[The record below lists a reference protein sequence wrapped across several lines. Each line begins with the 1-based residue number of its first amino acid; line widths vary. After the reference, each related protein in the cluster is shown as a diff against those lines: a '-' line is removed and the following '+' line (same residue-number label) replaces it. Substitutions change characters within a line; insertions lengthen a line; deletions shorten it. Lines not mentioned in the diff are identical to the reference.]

1 MAGVTALLFIIA
13 IFIAVKIFRVHKLRE
28 AEKYH
33 NPKFLKHLQNIDE
46 FLAQTDG
53 FDDYITW
60 KNRDEILKK
69 YEKTHNFFQGKS
81 KYYKKQPRVR
91 RFNDTYENFA
101 EFIKNYNRKYVA
113 AQKQLNRDFFDNI
126 EGKSLDDQQRQ
137 AIITDEYSNL
147 IIAGAGSGK
156 TLTILGK
163 VKYLV
168 EKRNV
173 DPSKI
178 LLLSFTR
185 KTVEELNQRLHNLGL
200 KTKATTFHKLGYDCI
215 KYFQKNPPAVANENL
230 LYQTIKQFLKNDIL
244 HHDSALKSFVQF
256 MACYLNIPEEND
268 AFDSLGEKLDIKNGI
283 DFETLKSKYY
293 ANTSGS
299 RRISKNKLDTF
310 SGERVKS
317 VEELIIANFL
327 FLNGVNYEYEKPY
340 PHGDHMYMYRPDFYL
355 TDYDIWLEHFGIDK
369 HGRAKWLSEF
379 QEKQYIKNMHKK
391 RAKHHLYRTKLLETY
406 SWYNRDNI
414 LLDKLRE
421 MLEKSGVV
429 FQPLSEQEVYHKII
443 KQDSSFG
450 AEIISLITSFINLS
464 KSRGLAAGRLRQFI
478 KNSETDNK
486 FLNARQNLFLDFT
499 LPILEKYNSALSSR
513 SEIDFN
519 DMINQAANLVQ
530 QKGAAK
536 AYDYIIIDEYQD
548 ISAARF
554 KLITEIRQQSG
565 ARLVCVGDD
574 WQSIY
579 RFTGSDI
586 SLFSDFGKFVGEHEK
601 LFIERTYR
609 NSQQLIDISAKFI
622 QQNPQQLA
630 KNPKSTKELDC
641 PVEFM
646 SYNQNNAFAVLV
658 DQIRQIARNYGKDKR
673 ILLLGR
679 HSFDLD
685 YAICMR
691 DSKGK
696 IIKNQFK
703 KEVKKYNEAT
713 GELKIVGLEDVAVNF
728 ITAHKSKGLE
738 ADNVIVLNLKN
749 DLYGFPNKLTDDP
762 IISLLLS
769 APEACR
775 FAEERRLFY
784 VALTRTKNKVYLMVS
799 ENESLFAKEIK
810 QYSNYLIQGRYGE
823 ADLVNCPWC
832 KTGRLV
838 IRKNSQTG
846 KNFVGCSHYPNCNQ
860 SYNNIEILSKP
871 ILCPA
876 CQSGFLVRRRGRYG
890 EFLGC
895 TNYPDCKQ
903 TLDLYKDLDVKNK
916 I

>member
-13 IFIAVKIFRVHKLRE
+13 IFIVVKIFRVHRLRE

-69 YEKTHNFFQGKS
+69 YEETSDFFRGKS
-81 KYYKKQPRVR
+81 KFYKKQPRVR
-91 RFNDTYENFA
+91 QFNGLYENFA
-101 EFIKNYNRKYVA
+101 EFIKSYNQKYVA
-113 AQKQLNRDFFDNI
+113 AQKQLNRDFFRDI

-168 EKRNV
+168 EKRNI

-185 KTVEELNQRLHNLGL
+185 KTVEELNQRLRNLGL
-200 KTKATTFHKLGYDCI
+200 KTKATTFHKLGYDYI
-215 KYFQKNPPAVANENL
+215 KHFQKNPPAVANENL
-230 LYQTIKQFLKNDIL
+230 LHQTIKQFLKNDIL
-244 HHDSALKSFVQF
+244 HHDYALKSFVQF

-268 AFDSLGEKLDIKNGI
+268 AFDSLGEKLDVKNGI

-317 VEELIIANFL
+317 VEELMIANFL

-340 PHGDHMYMYRPDFYL
+340 PHGDHMYRPDFYL

-369 HGRAKWLSEF
+369 HGRAKWLSDF
-379 QEKQYIKNMHKK
+379 QEKQYLKSMHKK

-421 MLEKSGVV
+421 MLEKSGVT
-429 FQPLSEQEVYHKII
+429 FQPLSEQEVYCKII
-443 KQDSSFG
+443 GQDSSFG

-464 KSRGLAAGRLRQFI
+464 KSRGLAANGLRKFMEDSEAGNQFL
-478 KNSETDNK
+478 S
-486 FLNARQNLFLDFT
+486 ARRQLFLDFA
-499 LPILEKYNSALSSR
+499 LPIIEKYSAVLSAR
-513 SEIDFN
+513 GEIDFN
-519 DMINQAANLVQ
+519 DMINQAANLVR
-530 QKGAAK
+530 QKGITK

-554 KLITEIRQQSG
+554 KLITEIRQRSG

-586 SLFSDFGKFVGEHEK
+586 SLFSGFGKFVGEHEK

-641 PVEFM
+641 PVEFAAHD
-646 SYNQNNAFAVLV
+646 QNNAFSVLV
-658 DQIRQIARNYGKDKR
+658 EQIRQIVAEGGAEQQV
-673 ILLLGR
+673 LLLGR

-685 YAICMR
+685 YVICQR
-691 DSKGK
+691 DDKGK
-696 IIKNQFK
+696 IIKNQLR

-713 GELKIVGLEDVAVNF
+713 GELNIVWLEGVNITF

-762 IISLLLS
+762 IILLLLS

-784 VALTRTKNKVYLMVS
+784 VALTRTRNKVYLLTP
-799 ENESLFAKEIK
+799 ENESLFTKEIK
-810 QYSNYLIQGRYGE
+810 RYSNYLVQGHYGE
-823 ADLVNCPWC
+823 SDLVNCPWC

-838 IRKNSQTG
+838 IRKNSQMG

-876 CQSGFLVRRRGRYG
+876 CQSGFLVRWRGRYG

>member
-13 IFIAVKIFRVHKLRE
+13 IFIVVKIFRVHRLRE

-46 FLAQTDG
+46 FLAQTDS

-60 KNRDEILKK
+60 KKRDEILKK
-69 YEKTHNFFQGKS
+69 YEKIHNFFQGKS
-81 KYYKKQPRVR
+81 KYYKKESRVR
-91 RFNDTYENFA
+91 QFNGLYESFA
-101 EFIKNYNRKYVA
+101 ELIKSYNQKYVA
-113 AQKQLNRDFFDNI
+113 AQKQLNLEFFRDI

-173 DPSKI
+173 NPSKI

-185 KTVEELNQRLHNLGL
+185 KTVEELNQRLRNLGL
-200 KTKATTFHKLGYDCI
+200 KTKATTFHKLGYDYI

-230 LYQTIKQFLKNDIL
+230 LHQTIKQFLKNDIL

-317 VEELIIANFL
+317 VEELMIANFL

-340 PHGDHMYMYRPDFYL
+340 PHGDRMYRPDFYL
-355 TDYDIWLEHFGIDK
+355 TDYDIWLEHFGIDR

-379 QEKQYIKNMHKK
+379 QEKQYLKSMYKK

-406 SWYNRDNI
+406 SWYNRDNV

-421 MLEKSGVV
+421 MLEKSGVT
-429 FQPLSEQEVYHKII
+429 FQPLSEQEIYHKII
-443 KQDSSFG
+443 RQDSSFG

-464 KSRGLAAGRLRQFI
+464 KSRGLAANGLRKFI
-478 KNSETDNK
+478 EDSGTDNQ
-486 FLNARQNLFLDFT
+486 FLSARRQLFLDFA
-499 LPILEKYNSALSSR
+499 LPIIEKYNAVLSAR
-513 SEIDFN
+513 GEIDFN
-519 DMINQAANLVQ
+519 DMINQAANLVR

-554 KLITEIRQQSG
+554 KLITEIRQRSG

-609 NSQQLIDISAKFI
+609 NSQQLINISAKFI

-630 KNPKSTKELDC
+630 KNPKSTKELGC
-641 PVEFM
+641 PLEFM

-658 DQIRQIARNYGKDKR
+658 DQIRQIVAEYGVGQH

-685 YAICMR
+685 YVICQR
-691 DSKGK
+691 DDKGK
-696 IIKNQFK
+696 IIKNQLR

-713 GELKIVGLEDVAVNF
+713 GELNIVGLEGINITF

-738 ADNVIVLNLKN
+738 ADNVIVLSLKN

-838 IRKNSQTG
+838 ICKNSQTG

-860 SYNNIEILSKP
+860 SYNNIEILSRP

-903 TLDLYKDLDVKNK
+903 TLDLDKDLDAKNK

>member
-1 MAGVTALLFIIA
+1 MIVAAAVLLLLTAVFVVIKLFQIHKA
-13 IFIAVKIFRVHKLRE
+13 RETEKYNNKIFLKNLHK
-28 AEKYH
+28 
-33 NPKFLKHLQNIDE
+33 I
-46 FLAQTDG
+46 DG
-53 FDDYITW
+53 FLEQIAHFNDYVTW
-60 KNRDEILKK
+60 KKRDEILKK
-69 YEKTHNFFQGKS
+69 YQETSDFFRGKS
-81 KYYKKQPRVR
+81 KFYKKQPRVR

-101 EFIKNYNRKYVA
+101 EFIKNYNREYVA

-168 EKRNV
+168 EKRNI

-185 KTVEELNQRLHNLGL
+185 KTVEELNQRLRNLGL
-200 KTKATTFHKLGYDCI
+200 KTKATTFHKLGYDYI
-215 KYFQKNPPAVANENL
+215 KHFQKNPPAVANENL
-230 LYQTIKQFLKNDIL
+230 LHQTIKQFLKNDIL

-317 VEELIIANFL
+317 VEELMIANFL

-340 PHGDHMYMYRPDFYL
+340 PHGDHMYRPDFYL
-355 TDYDIWLEHFGIDK
+355 ADYDIWLEHFGIDK

-379 QEKQYIKNMHKK
+379 QEKQYLKSIHKK

-406 SWYNRDNI
+406 SWYNRDNV

-421 MLEKSGVV
+421 MLDKSGVT

-450 AEIISLITSFINLS
+450 AEIISLITSFVNLS
-464 KSRGLAAGRLRQFI
+464 KSRGLAANGLRKFMED
-478 KNSETDNK
+478 SETDNQ
-486 FLNARQNLFLDFT
+486 FLNARRQLFLDFAV
-499 LPILEKYNSALSSR
+499 PIIEKYNAVLSAR
-513 SEIDFN
+513 GEIDFN

-554 KLITEIRQQSG
+554 KLITEVRQRSG

-630 KNPKSTKELDC
+630 KNPKSSKQLNC

-646 SYNQNNAFAVLV
+646 AYDQNNAFAVLV
-658 DQIRQIARNYGKDKR
+658 DQIHQTVAECGVGQH

-685 YAICMR
+685 YVICQR
-691 DSKGK
+691 DNKGK
-696 IIKNQFK
+696 VIKNQLRK
-703 KEVKKYNEAT
+703 KVKKYNEAT
-713 GELKIVGLEDVAVNF
+713 GELNIAGLEGVNITF

-784 VALTRTKNKVYLMVS
+784 VALTRTKNKVYLLTL
-799 ENESLFAKEIK
+799 ENESLFTKEIK
-810 QYSNYLIQGRYGE
+810 RYSNYLIQGRYGE
-823 ADLVNCPWC
+823 SELVSCPWC
-832 KTGRLV
+832 KTGRLI
-838 IRKNSQTG
+838 IRQNSQTG
-846 KNFVGCSHYPNCNQ
+846 KSFVGCSHYPHCSQ
-860 SYNNIEILSKP
+860 SYNNVEILSKP
-871 ILCPA
+871 ILCSS
-876 CQSGFLVRRRGRYG
+876 CRSGFLVRRRGKYG

-895 TNYPDCKQ
+895 TNYPECKH
-903 TLDLYKDLDVKNK
+903 TLQLSN
-916 I
+916 

>member
-1 MAGVTALLFIIA
+1 MAGAAAALLLFVGIIIIIKFFQTQKA
-13 IFIAVKIFRVHKLRE
+13 RE
-28 AEKYH
+28 VEKYQD
-33 NPKFLKHLQNIDE
+33 PAFLKNLRKIDD
-46 FLAQTDG
+46 FLEQIAH
-53 FDDYITW
+53 FNDYITW
-60 KNRDEILKK
+60 KKRDEILKK
-69 YEKTHNFFQGKS
+69 YQETSDFFRGKS
-81 KYYKKQPRVR
+81 KFYKKQPRVHQ
-91 RFNDTYENFA
+91 FNGLYENFA
-101 EFIKNYNRKYVA
+101 EFIKSYNQKYVA
-113 AQKQLNRDFFDNI
+113 AQKQLNRDFFNNI

-168 EKRNV
+168 EKRNI

-185 KTVEELNQRLHNLGL
+185 KTVEELNQRLRNLGL
-200 KTKATTFHKLGYDCI
+200 KTKATTFHKLGYDYI
-215 KYFQKNPPAVANENL
+215 KHFQKNPPAVANENL
-230 LYQTIKQFLKNDIL
+230 LHQTIKQFLKNDIL

-256 MACYLNIPEEND
+256 MACYLNIPEED
-268 AFDSLGEKLDIKNGI
+268 GAFDSLGEKLDIKNGI

-317 VEELIIANFL
+317 VEELMIANFL

-340 PHGDHMYMYRPDFYL
+340 PHGDHMYRPDFYL
-355 TDYDIWLEHFGIDK
+355 ADYDIWLEHFGIDK

-379 QEKQYIKNMHKK
+379 QEKQYLKSIHKK

-406 SWYNRDNI
+406 SWYNRDNV

-464 KSRGLAAGRLRQFI
+464 KSRGFTANGLRKFMED
-478 KNSETDNK
+478 SETDDQ
-486 FLNARQNLFLDFT
+486 FVNARQQLFLDFA
-499 LPILEKYNSALSSR
+499 LPIIEKYNAVLLAR
-513 SEIDFN
+513 GEIDFN
-519 DMINQAANLVQ
+519 DMINQAANLVR

-554 KLITEIRQQSG
+554 KLITEIRHRSG

-630 KNPKSTKELDC
+630 KNPKSFKQLDC
-641 PVEFM
+641 PAEFAA
-646 SYNQNNAFAVLV
+646 YDQNNAFAVLV
-658 DQIRQIARNYGKDKR
+658 EQIRQIVAECGVGQH

-685 YAICMR
+685 YMICQR
-691 DSKGK
+691 DDKGK
-696 IIKNQFK
+696 VIKDQLRG
-703 KEVKKYNEAT
+703 EVKRYNEAT
-713 GELKIVGLEDVAVNF
+713 GALILTGFENVDIKF
-728 ITAHKSKGLE
+728 ITVHKSKGLE

-784 VALTRTKNKVYLMVS
+784 VALTRTKNKVYLLTP
-799 ENESLFAKEIK
+799 ENESLFTKEIK
-810 QYSNYLIQGRYGE
+810 RYSNYLVQGRYGE
-823 ADLVNCPWC
+823 SELVNCPWC
-832 KTGRLV
+832 KTGRLI
-838 IRKNSQTG
+838 IRQNSQTG
-846 KNFVGCSHYPNCNQ
+846 KSFVGCSHYPHCSQ
-860 SYNNIEILSKP
+860 SYNNVEILSKP
-871 ILCPA
+871 ILCSS
-876 CQSGFLVRRRGRYG
+876 CRSGFLVRRRGKYG

-895 TNYPDCKQ
+895 TNYPECKQ
-903 TLDLYKDLDVKNK
+903 TLQLSN
-916 I
+916 

>member
-1 MAGVTALLFIIA
+1 MAGVAVALLFLAAIVIIIKFFQTQKA
-13 IFIAVKIFRVHKLRE
+13 RE
-28 AEKYH
+28 VEKYQD
-33 NPKFLKHLQNIDE
+33 PAFLKNLRKIDE
-46 FLAQTDG
+46 FLEQINH
-53 FDDYITW
+53 FNDYITW
-60 KNRDEILKK
+60 KKRDEILKK
-69 YEKTHNFFQGKS
+69 YEETSDFFRGKS
-81 KYYKKQPRVR
+81 KFYKKQPRVR

-101 EFIKNYNRKYVA
+101 EFIKNYNREYVA

-163 VKYLV
+163 VKYLI
-168 EKRNV
+168 EKKNI
-173 DPSKI
+173 DPEKI

-185 KTVEELNQRLHNLGL
+185 KTVEELNQRLRNLGL
-200 KTKATTFHKLGYDCI
+200 KTKATTFHKLGYDYI
-215 KYFQKNPPAVANENL
+215 KHFQKNPPAVANENL
-230 LYQTIKQFLKNDIL
+230 LHQTIKQFLKNDIL

-268 AFDSLGEKLDIKNGI
+268 AFDSLGEKLDVKNGI

-317 VEELIIANFL
+317 VEELMIANFL

-340 PHGDHMYMYRPDFYL
+340 PHGDHMYRPDFYL
-355 TDYDIWLEHFGIDK
+355 TDYDIWLEHFGIDN

-379 QEKQYIKNMHKK
+379 QEKQYLKSMHKK

-421 MLEKSGVV
+421 MLEKSGVT
-429 FQPLSEQEVYHKII
+429 FQPLSEQEIYHKII

-450 AEIISLITSFINLS
+450 AEIVSLITSFINLS

-478 KNSETDNK
+478 KNSETNNK
-486 FLNARQNLFLDFT
+486 FISARQNLFLDFT

-554 KLITEIRQQSG
+554 KLITEIRQRSG

-586 SLFSDFGKFVGEHEK
+586 SLFSDFGKFVGGHEK

-622 QQNPQQLA
+622 QQNSQQLA
-630 KNPKSTKELDC
+630 KNPKSSKQLDC
-641 PVEFM
+641 PVEFVV
-646 SYNQNNAFAVLV
+646 YGQNNAFAVLV
-658 DQIRQIARNYGKDKR
+658 DQIRQIVAEYGTGQQ
-673 ILLLGR
+673 ILMLGR

-685 YAICMR
+685 YVICLR
-691 DSKGK
+691 DDKGK
-696 IIKNQFK
+696 IIKNQLR

-713 GELKIVGLEDVAVNF
+713 GALILAGFENVDIKF
-728 ITAHKSKGLE
+728 ITVHKSKGLE

-784 VALTRTKNKVYLMVS
+784 VALTRTRNKVYLLTP
-799 ENESLFAKEIK
+799 ENESLFTKEIK
-810 QYSNYLIQGRYGE
+810 RYSNYLIQGRYGE
-823 ADLVNCPWC
+823 SELVSCPWC
-832 KTGRLV
+832 KTGRLI
-838 IRKNSQTG
+838 IRQNSQTG
-846 KNFVGCSHYPNCNQ
+846 KNFVGCSHYPHCSQ
-860 SYNNIEILSKP
+860 SYNNAEILSKP
-871 ILCPA
+871 ILCSS
-876 CQSGFLVRRRGRYG
+876 CRSGFLVRRRGKYG

-895 TNYPDCKQ
+895 TNYPECKQ
-903 TLDLYKDLDVKNK
+903 TLQLSN
-916 I
+916 

>member
-1 MAGVTALLFIIA
+1 MAGVMALLFITA
-13 IFIAVKIFRVHKLRE
+13 IFITFKIFRVHKLRE

-46 FLAQTDG
+46 FLSQTDG
-53 FDDYITW
+53 FDGYITW

-81 KYYKKQPRVR
+81 KCYKKEPRVR
-91 RFNDTYENFA
+91 QFNGLYENFA
-101 EFIKNYNRKYVA
+101 EFIKNYNQRYVA
-113 AQKQLNRDFFDNI
+113 AQKQLNREFFRDI
-126 EGKSLDDQQRQ
+126 EGKSLDDQQQQ
-137 AIITDEYSNL
+137 AIITDEYSSL

-168 EKRNV
+168 EKRNI

-185 KTVEELNQRLHNLGL
+185 KTVEELNQRLRNLGL
-200 KTKATTFHKLGYDCI
+200 KTKATTFHKLGYDYI
-215 KYFQKNPPAVANENL
+215 KHFQKNPPAVANENL

-293 ANTSGS
+293 ANISGS

-317 VEELIIANFL
+317 VEELMIANFL

-340 PHGDHMYMYRPDFYL
+340 PHGDHMYRPDFYL

-369 HGRAKWLSEF
+369 HGRAKWLSGF
-379 QEKQYIKNMHKK
+379 QEKQYLKSMHKK

-421 MLEKSGVV
+421 MLEKSGVT

-464 KSRGLAAGRLRQFI
+464 KSRGLAANGLRKFMED
-478 KNSETDNK
+478 SETDDQ
-486 FLNARQNLFLDFT
+486 FMNARRQLFLDFA
-499 LPILEKYNSALSSR
+499 LPIIEKYNAVLSAR
-513 SEIDFN
+513 GEIDFN
-519 DMINQAANLVQ
+519 DMINQAANLVR
-530 QKGAAK
+530 QKGITK
-536 AYDYIIIDEYQD
+536 VYDYIIIDEYQD

-554 KLITEIRQQSG
+554 KLIMEIRQRSG

-586 SLFSDFGKFVGEHEK
+586 SLFSDFGKFVGKYEK

-630 KNPKSTKELDC
+630 KNPKSSKQLDC
-641 PVEFM
+641 PMEFVV
-646 SYNQNNAFAVLV
+646 YDQDNAFAVLV
-658 DQIRQIARNYGKDKR
+658 KQIRQIVAECGVGQQ

-679 HSFDLD
+679 HSFDVD
-685 YAICMR
+685 YVICQR
-691 DSKGK
+691 DNKGK
-696 IIKNQFK
+696 VIKDQLRE
-703 KEVKKYNEAT
+703 EVKRYNEST
-713 GELKIVGLEDVAVNF
+713 GALILTGFENVDVKF
-728 ITAHKSKGLE
+728 ITVHKSKGLE

-784 VALTRTKNKVYLMVS
+784 VALTRTKNKVYLLTP
-799 ENESLFAKEIK
+799 ENESLFTKEIK
-810 QYSNYLIQGRYGE
+810 RYSNYLVQGRYGE
-823 ADLVNCPWC
+823 SELVSCPWC
-832 KTGRLV
+832 KTGRLI
-838 IRKNSQTG
+838 IRQNGQTG
-846 KNFVGCSHYPNCNQ
+846 KSFVGCSHYPHCSQ
-860 SYNNIEILSKP
+860 SYNNVEILSKP
-871 ILCPA
+871 ILCSS
-876 CQSGFLVRRRGRYG
+876 CQSGFLVRRRGKYG

-895 TNYPDCKQ
+895 TNYPECKQ
-903 TLDLYKDLDVKNK
+903 TLQLSN
-916 I
+916 

>member
-1 MAGVTALLFIIA
+1 MAGAAVALLFLAAIVIIIKFFQTQKA
-13 IFIAVKIFRVHKLRE
+13 RE
-28 AEKYH
+28 VEKYQD
-33 NPKFLKHLQNIDE
+33 PAFLKNLRKIDD
-46 FLAQTDG
+46 FLEQIAH
-53 FDDYITW
+53 FNDYITW

-69 YEKTHNFFQGKS
+69 YEETSDFFRGKS
-81 KYYKKQPRVR
+81 KFYKKQPRVR

-101 EFIKNYNRKYVA
+101 EFIKNYNREYVA

-173 DPSKI
+173 NPSKI

-185 KTVEELNQRLHNLGL
+185 KTVEELNQRLRNLGL
-200 KTKATTFHKLGYDCI
+200 KTKATTFHKLGYDYI

-230 LYQTIKQFLKNDIL
+230 LHQTIKQFLKNDIL

-256 MACYLNIPEEND
+256 MACYLNIPEEDD
-268 AFDSLGEKLDIKNGI
+268 AFDSLGEKLDVKNGI

-317 VEELIIANFL
+317 VEELMIANFL

-340 PHGDHMYMYRPDFYL
+340 PHGDHMYRPDFYL

-379 QEKQYIKNMHKK
+379 QEKQYLKSMHKK
-391 RAKHHLYRTKLLETY
+391 RVKHRLCRTKLLETY

-429 FQPLSEQEVYHKII
+429 FQPLSEQEIYHKII

-478 KNSETDNK
+478 KNSETNNK
-486 FLNARQNLFLDFT
+486 FLSARQNLFLDFT

-519 DMINQAANLVQ
+519 DMINWAAKLVQ
-530 QKGAAK
+530 QKGVIQD
-536 AYDYIIIDEYQD
+536 YDYIIIDEYQD

-586 SLFSDFGKFVGEHEK
+586 SLFSDFGKFVGEHET

-622 QQNPQQLA
+622 QQNPKQLA

-658 DQIRQIARNYGKDKR
+658 DQIRQIVAEYGVGQH

-685 YAICMR
+685 YVICQR
-691 DSKGK
+691 DDKGK
-696 IIKNQFK
+696 IIKNQLR

-713 GELKIVGLEDVAVNF
+713 GELNIVGLEGINITF

-738 ADNVIVLNLKN
+738 ADNVIVLSLKN

-838 IRKNSQTG
+838 ICKNSQTG

-860 SYNNIEILSKP
+860 SYNNIEILSRP

-903 TLDLYKDLDVKNK
+903 TLDLDKDLDAKNK

>member
-1 MAGVTALLFIIA
+1 MAGATIALLFLAAIVIIIKFFQIQKA
-13 IFIAVKIFRVHKLRE
+13 RE
-28 AEKYH
+28 VEKYQD
-33 NPKFLKHLQNIDE
+33 PAFLKNLRKIDD
-46 FLAQTDG
+46 FLEQIAH
-53 FDDYITW
+53 FNDYITW
-60 KNRDEILKK
+60 KKRDEILKK
-69 YEKTHNFFQGKS
+69 YEKTSDFFRGKS
-81 KYYKKQPRVR
+81 KFYKKQPRVR

-101 EFIKNYNRKYVA
+101 EFIKNYNREYVA
-113 AQKQLNRDFFDNI
+113 AQKQLNRGFFDNI
-126 EGKSLDDQQRQ
+126 EGKSLDDQQQQ

-163 VKYLV
+163 VKYLI
-168 EKRNV
+168 EKKNI
-173 DPSKI
+173 DPEKI

-185 KTVEELNQRLHNLGL
+185 KTVEELNERLRNLRL
-200 KTKATTFHKLGYDCI
+200 KTQATTFHKLGYDYI
-215 KYFQKNPPAVANENL
+215 KHFQKKPPAVANENL
-230 LYQTIKQFLKNDIL
+230 LHQTIKQFLKNDIL

-268 AFDSLGEKLDIKNGI
+268 AFDSLGEKLDVKNGI

-299 RRISKNKLDTF
+299 QRISKNKLDIF
-310 SGERVKS
+310 SGERIKS
-317 VEELIIANFL
+317 VEELMIANFL

-340 PHGDHMYMYRPDFYL
+340 SHGDHMYRPDFYL

-369 HGRAKWLSEF
+369 YGRAKLLSEF

-391 RAKHHLYRTKLLETY
+391 RVKHRLCRTKLLETY

-421 MLEKSGVV
+421 MLEKSGVT
-429 FQPLSEQEVYHKII
+429 FQPLSEQEIYHKII

-478 KNSETDNK
+478 KNSETDNQ
-486 FLNARQNLFLDFT
+486 FLSARRQLFLDFA
-499 LPILEKYNSALSSR
+499 LPIIEKYNTVLSAR
-513 SEIDFN
+513 GEIDFN
-519 DMINQAANLVQ
+519 DMINWAANLVQ

-641 PVEFM
+641 PVEFVL
-646 SYNQNNAFAVLV
+646 YNQNDAFAVLV
-658 DQIRQIARNYGKDKR
+658 DQIRQITCNYGKDKR

-685 YAICMR
+685 YVICLR
-691 DSKGK
+691 DDKGK
-696 IIKNQFK
+696 VIKNQLR
-703 KEVKKYNEAT
+703 KEVKKYNEVT
-713 GELKIVGLEDVAVNF
+713 GELSIAGLEGVNITF

-823 ADLVNCPWC
+823 TDLVNCPWC

-876 CQSGFLVRRRGRYG
+876 CQSGFLVRRHGRYG

-895 TNYPDCKQ
+895 TNYPECKQ
-903 TLDLYKDLDVKNK
+903 TLDLDKDLDAKNK
-916 I
+916 V

>member
-1 MAGVTALLFIIA
+1 MIVAAAVLLLLTAVFVAIKLFQIHKA
-13 IFIAVKIFRVHKLRE
+13 RETEKYNNKIFLKNLHK
-28 AEKYH
+28 
-33 NPKFLKHLQNIDE
+33 I
-46 FLAQTDG
+46 DG
-53 FDDYITW
+53 FLEQIAHFNDYVTW
-60 KNRDEILKK
+60 KKRDEILKK
-69 YEKTHNFFQGKS
+69 YQETSDFFRGKS
-81 KYYKKQPRVR
+81 KFYKKQPRVR

-101 EFIKNYNRKYVA
+101 EFIKNYNREYVA

-168 EKRNV
+168 EKRNI

-185 KTVEELNQRLHNLGL
+185 KTVEELNQRLRNLGL
-200 KTKATTFHKLGYDCI
+200 KTKATTFHKLGYDYI

-244 HHDSALKSFVQF
+244 YNDSALRSFIQF

-317 VEELIIANFL
+317 VEELMIANFL

-340 PHGDHMYMYRPDFYL
+340 PHGDHMYRPDFYL
-355 TDYDIWLEHFGIDK
+355 ADYDIWLEHFGIDK

-379 QEKQYIKNMHKK
+379 QEKQYLKSIHKK

-421 MLEKSGVV
+421 MLEKSGVI

-464 KSRGLAAGRLRQFI
+464 KSRGLAANGLRKFMED
-478 KNSETDNK
+478 SETDDQ
-486 FLNARQNLFLDFT
+486 FMNARRQLFLDFA
-499 LPILEKYNSALSSR
+499 LPIIDKYNAVLSAR
-513 SEIDFN
+513 GEIDFN
-519 DMINQAANLVQ
+519 DMINQAANLVR
-530 QKGAAK
+530 QKGIAK
-536 AYDYIIIDEYQD
+536 VYDYIIIDEYQD
-548 ISAARF
+548 ISVARF
-554 KLITEIRQQSG
+554 KLIMKIRQRSG

-630 KNPKSTKELDC
+630 KNPKSSKQLDC
-641 PVEFM
+641 PVEFVV
-646 SYNQNNAFAVLV
+646 YDQNNAFAVLV
-658 DQIRQIARNYGKDKR
+658 EQIRQIVAECGVGQH

-685 YAICMR
+685 YVICLR
-691 DSKGK
+691 DNKGK
-696 IIKNQFK
+696 VIKNQLR
-703 KEVKKYNEAT
+703 KEVKRYNEAT
-713 GELKIVGLEDVAVNF
+713 GALILTGFENVDIKF
-728 ITAHKSKGLE
+728 ITVHKSKGLE

-749 DLYGFPNKLTDDP
+749 DLYGFPNKLTGDP

-784 VALTRTKNKVYLMVS
+784 VALTRTRNKVYLLTP
-799 ENESLFAKEIK
+799 ENESLFTKEIK

-823 ADLVNCPWC
+823 SELVNCPWC
-832 KTGRLV
+832 KTGRLI
-838 IRKNSQTG
+838 IRQNSQTG
-846 KNFVGCSHYPNCNQ
+846 KSFVGCSHYPHCSQ
-860 SYNNIEILSKP
+860 SYNNVEILSKP
-871 ILCPA
+871 ILCSS
-876 CQSGFLVRRRGRYG
+876 CRSGFLVRRRGKYG

-895 TNYPDCKQ
+895 TNYPECKQ
-903 TLDLYKDLDVKNK
+903 TLQLSN
-916 I
+916 

>member
-1 MAGVTALLFIIA
+1 MAGAVVVLLFLAA
-13 IFIAVKIFRVHKLRE
+13 IVITIKFFQTRKARE
-28 AEKYH
+28 IEKYEDLV
-33 NPKFLKHLQNIDE
+33 FLKNLRKIDE
-46 FLAQTDG
+46 FLEQINHSN
-53 FDDYITW
+53 DYITW
-60 KNRDEILKK
+60 KKRDEILKK
-69 YEKTHNFFQGKS
+69 YQETSDFFRGKS
-81 KYYKKQPRVR
+81 KFYKKQPRVR
-91 RFNDTYENFA
+91 RFNDTYGNFA
-101 EFIKNYNRKYVA
+101 EFIKNYNREYVA
-113 AQKQLNRDFFDNI
+113 AQKQLNRDFFNNI

-168 EKRNV
+168 EKRNI

-185 KTVEELNQRLHNLGL
+185 KTVEELNQRLRNLGL
-200 KTKATTFHKLGYDCI
+200 KTKATTFHKLGYDYI
-215 KYFQKNPPAVANENL
+215 KHFQKNPPAVANENL

-317 VEELIIANFL
+317 VDELMIANFL

-340 PHGDHMYMYRPDFYL
+340 PHGDHIYRPDFYL

-391 RAKHHLYRTKLLETY
+391 RVKHRLCRTKLLETY

-429 FQPLSEQEVYHKII
+429 FQPLSEQEIYHKII

-464 KSRGLAAGRLRQFI
+464 KSRGLAADGLRKFMED
-478 KNSETDNK
+478 SGTDNQ
-486 FLNARQNLFLDFT
+486 FLSARRQLFLDFA
-499 LPILEKYNSALSSR
+499 LPIIEKYNAVLSAR
-513 SEIDFN
+513 GEIDFN
-519 DMINQAANLVQ
+519 DMINQAANLVR

-554 KLITEIRQQSG
+554 KLITEIRQRSG

-641 PVEFM
+641 PVEFVP
-646 SYNQNNAFAVLV
+646 YNQNNAFAVLV

-679 HSFDLD
+679 HGFDLD
-685 YAICMR
+685 YVICLR
-691 DSKGK
+691 DDKGK
-696 IIKNQFK
+696 IIKNQLRE
-703 KEVKKYNEAT
+703 EVKKYNEAT
-713 GELKIVGLEDVAVNF
+713 GELNIVGLEGINITF

-769 APEACR
+769 TPEACR

-784 VALTRTKNKVYLMVS
+784 VTLTRTKNKVYLMVS

-860 SYNNIEILSKP
+860 SYNNIEILSRP

-903 TLDLYKDLDVKNK
+903 TLDLDKDLDAKNK

>member
-1 MAGVTALLFIIA
+1 MAGAVVVLLFLAAIVIIIKFFQTRKA
-13 IFIAVKIFRVHKLRE
+13 RE
-28 AEKYH
+28 IEKYQD
-33 NPKFLKHLQNIDE
+33 PAFLKNLRKIDD
-46 FLAQTDG
+46 FLEQIAH
-53 FDDYITW
+53 FNDYITW
-60 KNRDEILKK
+60 KKRDEILKK
-69 YEKTHNFFQGKS
+69 YQETSDFFRGKS
-81 KYYKKQPRVR
+81 KFYKKQPRVR
-91 RFNDTYENFA
+91 RFNDTYEDFA
-101 EFIKNYNRKYVA
+101 EFIKNYNQEYVA

-163 VKYLV
+163 VKYLI
-168 EKRNV
+168 EKRNI

-185 KTVEELNQRLHNLGL
+185 KTVEELNQRLRNLGL
-200 KTKATTFHKLGYDCI
+200 KTKATTFHKLGYDYI
-215 KYFQKNPPAVANENL
+215 KHFQKNPPAVANENL
-230 LYQTIKQFLKNDIL
+230 LHQTIKQFLKNDIL
-244 HHDSALKSFVQF
+244 HNDSALKSFVQF

-317 VEELIIANFL
+317 VEELMIANFL

-340 PHGDHMYMYRPDFYL
+340 PHGDHMYRPDFYL
-355 TDYDIWLEHFGIDK
+355 TDYDIWLEHFGVDK
-369 HGRAKWLSEF
+369 QGRARWLTEF
-379 QEKQYIKNMHKK
+379 QEKQYLDDMRKK

-421 MLEKSGVV
+421 MLEKSGVT

-464 KSRGLAAGRLRQFI
+464 KSRGLAVNGLRKFMED
-478 KNSETDNK
+478 SETDNQ
-486 FLNARQNLFLDFT
+486 FMNVRRQLFLDFA
-499 LPILEKYNSALSSR
+499 LPIIEKYNAVLLAR
-513 SEIDFN
+513 GEIDFN

-530 QKGAAK
+530 RKGAAK

-554 KLITEIRQQSG
+554 KLITEIRQRSG

-574 WQSIY
+574 WQLIY

-609 NSQQLIDISAKFI
+609 NSQQLINISAKFI

-630 KNPKSTKELDC
+630 KNPKSSKQLDC
-641 PVEFM
+641 PMEFVV
-646 SYNQNNAFAVLV
+646 YDQNNASTVLV
-658 DQIRQIARNYGKDKR
+658 EQIRQIVAECGVGQH

-685 YAICMR
+685 YVICQR
-691 DSKGK
+691 DDKGK
-696 IIKNQFK
+696 VIKDQLRE
-703 KEVKKYNEAT
+703 EVKKYNEAT
-713 GELKIVGLEDVAVNF
+713 GELNIAGLEGVNITF

-749 DLYGFPNKLTDDP
+749 DLYGFPNKLTGDP

-784 VALTRTKNKVYLMVS
+784 VALTRTKNKVYLLTP
-799 ENESLFAKEIK
+799 ENESLFTKEIK
-810 QYSNYLIQGRYGE
+810 RYSNYLVQGCYGE
-823 ADLVNCPWC
+823 SELVNCPWC
-832 KTGRLV
+832 KTGRLI
-838 IRKNSQTG
+838 IRQNSQTG
-846 KNFVGCSHYPNCNQ
+846 KSFVGCSHYPHCSQ
-860 SYNNIEILSKP
+860 SYNNVEILSKP
-871 ILCPA
+871 ILCSS
-876 CQSGFLVRRRGRYG
+876 CRSGFLVRRRGKYG

-895 TNYPDCKQ
+895 TNYPECKQ
-903 TLDLYKDLDVKNK
+903 TLQLSN
-916 I
+916 

>member
-1 MAGVTALLFIIA
+1 MAGAVVVLLFLAAIVII
-13 IFIAVKIFRVHKLRE
+13 IKFFQTQKLRE
-28 AEKYH
+28 VEKYQD
-33 NPKFLKHLQNIDE
+33 PAFLKNLRKIDE
-46 FLAQTDG
+46 SLEQINHSN
-53 FDDYITW
+53 DYITW
-60 KNRDEILKK
+60 KKRDEILKK
-69 YEKTHNFFQGKS
+69 YEETSDFFRGKS
-81 KYYKKQPRVR
+81 KFYKKQPRVR
-91 RFNDTYENFA
+91 RFNDTYGNFA
-101 EFIKNYNRKYVA
+101 EFIKNYNREYVA

-168 EKRNV
+168 EKRNI

-185 KTVEELNQRLHNLGL
+185 KTVEELNQWLRNLGL
-200 KTKATTFHKLGYDCI
+200 KTKATTFHKLGYDYI
-215 KYFQKNPPAVANENL
+215 KHFQKNPPAVANENL
-230 LYQTIKQFLKNDIL
+230 LHQTIKQFLKNDIL

-299 RRISKNKLDTF
+299 QRIIKNKLDTF

-317 VEELIIANFL
+317 VEELMIANFL

-340 PHGDHMYMYRPDFYL
+340 PHGDHMYRPDFYL

-369 HGRAKWLSEF
+369 YGRAKWLSEF
-379 QEKQYIKNMHKK
+379 QEKQYLKSMHKK

-406 SWYNRDNI
+406 SWYNRDNV
-414 LLDKLRE
+414 LLNKLRE

-429 FQPLSEQEVYHKII
+429 FQPLSEQEIYHKII

-450 AEIISLITSFINLS
+450 AEIINLITSFINLS
-464 KSRGLAAGRLRQFI
+464 KSRGLAANGLR
-478 KNSETDNK
+478 KLMEDSETDDQ
-486 FLNARQNLFLDFT
+486 FMNARRQLFLDFA
-499 LPILEKYNSALSSR
+499 LPIIEKYDAALSAR
-513 SEIDFN
+513 GEIDFN

-554 KLITEIRQQSG
+554 KLITEIRQRSG

-630 KNPKSTKELDC
+630 KNPKSSKQLDC
-641 PVEFM
+641 PVEFVV
-646 SYNQNNAFAVLV
+646 YDQNNAFAVLV
-658 DQIRQIARNYGKDKR
+658 EQIRQIVAECGVGQH

-685 YAICMR
+685 YVICLR
-691 DSKGK
+691 DNKGK
-696 IIKNQFK
+696 VIKDQLRE
-703 KEVKKYNEAT
+703 EVKRYNEAT
-713 GELKIVGLEDVAVNF
+713 GELNIAGLEGVNITF

-784 VALTRTKNKVYLMVS
+784 VALTRTRNKAYLLTP
-799 ENESLFAKEIK
+799 ENESLFTKEIK
-810 QYSNYLIQGRYGE
+810 RYSNYLVQGRYGE
-823 ADLVNCPWC
+823 SGLVNCPWC
-832 KTGRLV
+832 KTGRLI
-838 IRKNSQTG
+838 IRQNSQTG
-846 KNFVGCSHYPNCNQ
+846 KSFVGCSHYPHCSQ
-860 SYNNIEILSKP
+860 SYNNVEILSKP
-871 ILCPA
+871 ILCSS
-876 CQSGFLVRRRGRYG
+876 CRSGFLVRRRGKYG

-895 TNYPDCKQ
+895 TNYPECKQ
-903 TLDLYKDLDVKNK
+903 TLQLSN
-916 I
+916 

>member
-1 MAGVTALLFIIA
+1 MAGAVVVLLFLAAIVIIIKFFQTRKA
-13 IFIAVKIFRVHKLRE
+13 RE
-28 AEKYH
+28 IEKYQD
-33 NPKFLKHLQNIDE
+33 PAFLKNLRKIDE
-46 FLAQTDG
+46 FLEQINHSN
-53 FDDYITW
+53 DYITW
-60 KNRDEILKK
+60 KKRDEILKK
-69 YEKTHNFFQGKS
+69 YQETSDFFRGKS
-81 KYYKKQPRVR
+81 KFYKKQPCVR

-101 EFIKNYNRKYVA
+101 EFIKNYNREYVA

-168 EKRNV
+168 EKRNI

-185 KTVEELNQRLHNLGL
+185 KTVEELNQRLRNLGL
-200 KTKATTFHKLGYDCI
+200 KTKATTFHKLGYDYI
-215 KYFQKNPPAVANENL
+215 KHFQKNPPAVANENL
-230 LYQTIKQFLKNDIL
+230 LHQTIKQFLKNDIL

-268 AFDSLGEKLDIKNGI
+268 AFDSLGEKLDVKNGI

-293 ANTSGS
+293 ANISGS
-299 RRISKNKLDTF
+299 RRISKDKLDTF

-317 VEELIIANFL
+317 VEELMIANFL
-327 FLNGVNYEYEKPY
+327 LLNGVNYEYEKPY
-340 PHGDHMYMYRPDFYL
+340 PHGDHVYRPDFYL

-379 QEKQYIKNMHKK
+379 QEKQYLKSMHKK

-421 MLEKSGVV
+421 MLEKSGVT
-429 FQPLSEQEVYHKII
+429 FQPLSEQEIYDKII
-443 KQDSSFG
+443 RQDSSFG
-450 AEIISLITSFINLS
+450 TEIISLITSFINLS
-464 KSRGLAAGRLRQFI
+464 KSRGLAANGLRKFMED
-478 KNSETDNK
+478 SETDDQ
-486 FLNARQNLFLDFT
+486 FMNARRQLFLDFA
-499 LPILEKYNSALSSR
+499 LPIIEKYNAVLLAR
-513 SEIDFN
+513 GEIDFN
-519 DMINQAANLVQ
+519 DMINQAANLVR
-530 QKGAAK
+530 QKCIAK
-536 AYDYIIIDEYQD
+536 VYDYIIIDEYQD

-554 KLITEIRQQSG
+554 KLITEIRQRSG

-630 KNPKSTKELDC
+630 KNPKSSKQLDC
-641 PVEFM
+641 PVEFIAHD
-646 SYNQNNAFAVLV
+646 QNNAFAVLV
-658 DQIRQIARNYGKDKR
+658 EQIRQIVAECGVGQH

-685 YAICMR
+685 YVICQR
-691 DSKGK
+691 DNKGK
-696 IIKNQFK
+696 VIKNQLR

-713 GELKIVGLEDVAVNF
+713 GALILTGFENVDIKF
-728 ITAHKSKGLE
+728 ITVHKSKGLE

-769 APEACR
+769 APEARR

-784 VALTRTKNKVYLMVS
+784 VALTRTKNKVYLLTP
-799 ENESLFAKEIK
+799 ENESLFTKEIK
-810 QYSNYLIQGRYGE
+810 RYSNYLIQGRYGE

-838 IRKNSQTG
+838 IRQNSQTG
-846 KNFVGCSHYPNCNQ
+846 KSFVGCSHYPHCSQ
-860 SYNNIEILSKP
+860 SYNNVEILSKP
-871 ILCPA
+871 ILCSS
-876 CQSGFLVRRRGRYG
+876 CRSGFLVRRRGKYG

-895 TNYPDCKQ
+895 TNYPECKH
-903 TLDLYKDLDVKNK
+903 TLQLSN
-916 I
+916 

>member
-1 MAGVTALLFIIA
+1 MAGAVVVLLFLAAIVIIIKFFQTRKA
-13 IFIAVKIFRVHKLRE
+13 RE
-28 AEKYH
+28 IEKYQD
-33 NPKFLKHLQNIDE
+33 PAFLKNLRKIDD
-46 FLAQTDG
+46 FLEQIAH
-53 FDDYITW
+53 FNDYITW
-60 KNRDEILKK
+60 KKRDEILKK
-69 YEKTHNFFQGKS
+69 YQETSDFFRGKS
-81 KYYKKQPRVR
+81 KFYKKQPRVR
-91 RFNDTYENFA
+91 RFNDTYEDFA
-101 EFIKNYNRKYVA
+101 EFIKNYNQEYVA

-163 VKYLV
+163 VKYLI
-168 EKRNV
+168 EKRNI

-185 KTVEELNQRLHNLGL
+185 KTVEELNQRLRNLGL
-200 KTKATTFHKLGYDCI
+200 KTKATTFHKLGYDYI
-215 KYFQKNPPAVANENL
+215 KHFQKNPPAVANENL
-230 LYQTIKQFLKNDIL
+230 LHQTIKQFLKNDIL
-244 HHDSALKSFVQF
+244 HNDSALKSFVQF

-299 RRISKNKLDTF
+299 RRITKNKLDTF

-317 VEELIIANFL
+317 VEELMIANFL

-340 PHGDHMYMYRPDFYL
+340 PHGDHMYRPDFYL
-355 TDYDIWLEHFGIDK
+355 TDYDIWLEHFGVDK
-369 HGRAKWLSEF
+369 QGRARWLTEF
-379 QEKQYIKNMHKK
+379 QEKQYLDDMRKK

-421 MLEKSGVV
+421 MLEKSGVT

-464 KSRGLAAGRLRQFI
+464 KSRGLAVNGLRKFMED
-478 KNSETDNK
+478 SETDDQFMNVR
-486 FLNARQNLFLDFT
+486 RQLFLDFA
-499 LPILEKYNSALSSR
+499 LPIIEKYNAVLSAR
-513 SEIDFN
+513 GEIDFN

-554 KLITEIRQQSG
+554 KLITEIRQRSG

-630 KNPKSTKELDC
+630 KNPKSSRQLDC
-641 PVEFM
+641 PVEFAAHD
-646 SYNQNNAFAVLV
+646 QNNTFSVLV
-658 DQIRQIARNYGKDKR
+658 EQIRQIVAEYGAGQQM
-673 ILLLGR
+673 LLLGR

-685 YAICMR
+685 YVICQR
-691 DSKGK
+691 DNKGK
-696 IIKNQFK
+696 VIKNQLME
-703 KEVKKYNEAT
+703 EVKKYNEAT
-713 GELKIVGLEDVAVNF
+713 GALILTGFENVDIRF
-728 ITAHKSKGLE
+728 ITVHKSKGLE

-784 VALTRTKNKVYLMVS
+784 VALTRTKNKVYLLTP
-799 ENESLFAKEIK
+799 ENESLFTKEIK
-810 QYSNYLIQGRYGE
+810 RYSNYLVQGCYSE
-823 ADLVNCPWC
+823 SELVNCPWC
-832 KTGRLV
+832 KTGRLI
-838 IRKNSQTG
+838 IRQNSQTG
-846 KNFVGCSHYPNCNQ
+846 KSFVGCSHYPHCSQ
-860 SYNNIEILSKP
+860 SYNNVEILSKP
-871 ILCPA
+871 ILCSS
-876 CQSGFLVRRRGRYG
+876 CRSGFLVRRCGKYG

-895 TNYPDCKQ
+895 TNYPECKH
-903 TLDLYKDLDVKNK
+903 TLQLSN
-916 I
+916 